1 MDDIITR
8 IWQNLGDRITGPM
21 SFRLLLQPSVAAFF
35 AIRAGLQDARL
46 GRPAY
51 GWAVLTTDAATRG
64 LLLRDGRKAI
74 AKVFCLAIVLDCVYQ
89 IIVQRWIYPGEA
101 LAVAFVLA
109 CVPYLL
115 IRGPVNRLMRA
126 RHTPARA
133 NTR

>member
-1 MDDIITR
+1 MDDIIAR

-46 GRPAY
+46 GRPPY
-51 GWAVLTTDAATRG
+51 TWTVFTTDAATRRV
-64 LLLRDGRKAI
+64 LLREGWKAI

-89 IIVQRWIYPGEA
+89 VIVLRWIYPGEA
-101 LAVAFVLA
+101 LMVALMLA
-109 CVPYLL
+109 GVPYLL
-115 IRGPVNRLMRA
+115 IRGPVDRLIRA
-126 RHTPARA
+126 RRTPARA

>member
-1 MDDIITR
+1 MDDLLSR

-21 SFRLLLQPSVAAFF
+21 SFRLILQPAVAGIL

-51 GWAVLTTDAATRG
+51 FWALLTIDPADRRQ
-64 LLLRDGRKAI
+64 LLRGGWKSI
-74 AKVFCLAIVLDCVYQ
+74 SKVFCLAFLLDAVYQ

-101 LAVAFVLA
+101 LMVAFLLA

-115 IRGPVNRLMRA
+115 LRGPVNRLLRA
-126 RHTPARA
+126 SQAPAR
-133 NTR
+133 TDHP